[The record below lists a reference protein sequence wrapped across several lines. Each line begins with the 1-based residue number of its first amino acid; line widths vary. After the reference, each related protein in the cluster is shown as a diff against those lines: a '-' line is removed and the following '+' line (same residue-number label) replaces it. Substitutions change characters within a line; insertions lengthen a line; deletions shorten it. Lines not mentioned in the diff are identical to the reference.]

1 VTTSIQSKR
10 HVTFFFLLFSLCI
23 GLANS
28 FAQPPKPRDERPG
41 ENRRTEQQPRDDR
54 AQIRNLFAQ
63 MDKDGD
69 GIIAFDEAG
78 PRLQNL
84 FEEIDA
90 NADAGLDKKEL
101 HQFMKSRRVDRPGAP
116 GEGGGGPAAG
126 VPPMQNSDALWQ
138 RMEQIMKRVD
148 ANQDGTINANEVPD
162 QLRERLAPMDGD
174 GDGAITT
181 AEIRQFM
188 QRMKERLSRD
198 NDQNKRNIGPRQR
211 RGGRAPL
218 DPKGQIPKR
227 PDRDG
232 GDA

>member
-1 VTTSIQSKR
+1 VTTSILSKR
-10 HVTFFFLLFSLCI
+10 HVTFLILPLSLCI

-41 ENRRTEQQPRDDR
+41 KNRPTDLPPRDER

-69 GIIAFDEAG
+69 GLIAFDEAA

-101 HQFMKSRRVDRPGAP
+101 HQFMKSRRGERPGAP
-116 GEGGGGPAAG
+116 AEGVGGPAAG
-126 VPPMQNSDALWQ
+126 VPPMRNTDALWQ
-138 RMEQIMKRVD
+138 RMEQVMKRVD
-148 ANQDGTINANEVPD
+148 ANQDGTINADEVPD
-162 QLRERLAPMDGD
+162 QLRERLAPMDGND
-174 GDGAITT
+174 DGAITT

-188 QRMKERLSRD
+188 QRMKERLPQGI
-198 NDQNKRNIGPRQR
+198 DQNKGNNGPRQR